1 MQFTKLQGAGN
12 DYIFVDGLSQQRD
25 WSELSRRVSDR
36 HFGIGSDGLIVAAR
50 SERADIRMRMWNADG
65 SESEMCGNGIRCFAK
80 FVLERGL
87 VAAPDGAL
95 SVETGAGL
103 IAVTPSWEGGR
114 ITGALVD
121 MGAPVLRAADVPAD
135 PGAFGPSDYAKL
147 DGGIIEA
154 LGLAP
159 DDLVFDA
166 PLTLTLS
173 PEGRGE
179 GTNGT
184 ALVGSA
190 VSMGN
195 PHFVALLDGPVAGVA
210 LERSGPLVEHHAA
223 FPNRVNFTVAN
234 VESRGRIVSRTWERG
249 SGETM
254 ACGTG
259 VCATVVAARLHGL
272 VDDLVSVRVPG
283 GELTITWPGHGPV
296 IMEGDAVEVFSGE
309 WPD

>member
-12 DYIFVDGLSQQRD
+12 DYIFIDGSSQQRD

-36 HFGIGSDGLIVAAR
+36 HFGIGSDGLIVAAP
-50 SERADIRMRMWNADG
+50 SKTADIRMRMWNADG

-87 VAAPDGAL
+87 IPMSSAASNGAL

-103 IAVTPSWEGGR
+103 MSVTPLWEDGR
-114 ITGALVD
+114 ITRARVD

-135 PGAFGPSDYAKL
+135 PTALGPSDYEKL
-147 DGGIIEA
+147 DGGIVEA
-154 LGLAP
+154 FGLAP
-159 DDLVFDA
+159 HDLVFDA
-166 PLTLTLS
+166 ALAAD
-173 PEGRGE
+173 
-179 GTNGT
+179 GTVF
-184 ALVGSA
+184 AGSA

-195 PHFVALLDGPVAGVA
+195 PHFVALLDEPVAGVA
-210 LERSGPLVEHHAA
+210 LERAGPLIERHAA

-249 SGETM
+249 SGQTM

-272 VDDLVSVRVPG
+272 VDDVVSVRVPG

>member
-12 DYIFVDGLSQQRD
+12 DYIFVDGLAQQRD

-80 FVLERGL
+80 FVLERKL
-87 VAAPDGAL
+87 VPSPNGAL

-103 IAVTPSWEGGR
+103 IAVTPLWEDGR
-114 ITGALVD
+114 ITGARVD
-121 MGAPVLRAADVPAD
+121 MGAPVLRARDVPAD
-135 PGAFGPSDYAKL
+135 PAALGPSDYAKL
-147 DGGIIEA
+147 DAGIIEA
-154 LGLAP
+154 FGLAP
-159 DDLVFDA
+159 DDLVFAA
-166 PLTLTLS
+166 PLTVDGATF
-173 PEGRGE
+173 
-179 GTNGT
+179 
-184 ALVGSA
+184 AGSA

-195 PHFVALLDGPVAGVA
+195 PHFVALLDEPVAGVA
-210 LERSGPLVEHHAA
+210 LERLGPLVEHHAA

-234 VESRGRIVSRTWERG
+234 VEGRGRIVSRTWERG

-272 VDDLVSVRVPG
+272 VDDRVSVRVPG
-283 GELTITWPGHGPV
+283 GEITVTWPGHGPV